1 MKVQRRNGAI
11 LSINN
16 FYLNPSIPNCILKVT
31 VTLNCSIAL
40 LTVFSVSSTAK
51 TTSLPKLAAMKMVRW
66 VNRVFYEKVSTTI
79 S

>member
-16 FYLNPSIPNCILKVT
+16 FCLNPLIPNCILKVT
-31 VTLNCSIAL
+31 VTLKCSIAL
-40 LTVFSVSSTAK
+40 STVFSVSSTAK
-51 TTSLPKLAAMKMVRW
+51 MTSLRKLAAIKMVRW
-66 VNRVFYEKVSTTI
+66 VNKVFYEKVSTTI

>member
-11 LSINN
+11 SLINN
-16 FYLNPSIPNCILKVT
+16 FCLNPSIPKCILEVT
-31 VTLNCSIAL
+31 ATLKCSIAL

-51 TTSLPKLAAMKMVRW
+51 TMSLPKLAAMKMVRW